1 MQDNVQ
7 DILDTGI
14 KAQHELSLVEDRIG
28 QFKKEIMEAFAACKP
43 GQDQERRNLGQ
54 ALQISEKVLEY
65 LKLDINQAKHA
76 KNKIEEIQRVGHT
89 SILDRIMP

>member
-1 MQDNVQ
+1 MQGNLQ
-7 DILDTGI
+7 KTLDDGI
-14 KAQHELSLVEDRIG
+14 KAQHELSLVEERIEE
-28 QFKKEIMEAFAACKP
+28 FKKEIMEAFAACKP

-76 KNKIEEIQRVGHT
+76 KNKIEEIQRVGRT
-89 SILDRIMP
+89 SILERIMP